1 MRRIDVRKMAR
12 ILFLIRSLDV
22 GGAERQLLS
31 LVRGLAKR
39 RFESTVATFY
49 PGGRLEREIPSIE
62 GVTLVSLGK
71 RGRWDLG
78 GFLVRL
84 VREVRGKRPDLLHGY
99 MAIANELCLLVGRA
113 LGIKVVWGLRASNID
128 YFRYDWIQGW
138 SFRFAALLSRF
149 PDLIIVNSR
158 AGREHCIAK
167 GYSGERMVVIPNGI
181 DTEVFRP
188 DAGARARVRAEWGI
202 PEGEPIV
209 GMAARLDPI
218 KDHSTFLA
226 AAARVLADLPQAKFV
241 CVGDGPESY
250 REKLPLLESS
260 LGLEGRVVW
269 TGQRSD
275 MPAVFNAF
283 DVACCSSLSE
293 GHPNVVGEAM
303 ACGVPCVVTDV
314 GDSAWI
320 VGGTGGVV
328 PPGDAVGMAHE
339 IVRLIRDPRR
349 GEIGQAARSRIET
362 EFSMDILVGV
372 TERVL
377 LAVGQGKKLPCA

>member
-1 MRRIDVRKMAR
+1 MAR
-12 ILFLIRSLDV
+12 IFFLIRSLEV

-31 LVRGLAKR
+31 LVRGLSKR
-39 RFESTVATFY
+39 QFESTVATFY
-49 PGGRLEREIPSIE
+49 PGGRLEREISSIE
-62 GVTLVSLGK
+62 GARLLSLGK

-84 VREVRGKRPDLLHGY
+84 VRAVRGERPDVLHGY
-99 MAIANELCLLVGRA
+99 MAIANELCLVVGRA
-113 LGIKVVWGLRASNID
+113 LGLKVVWGLRASNID

-138 SFRFAALLSRF
+138 SFRFAAFLSRF

-167 GYSGERMVVIPNGI
+167 GYSSKCMIVIPNGI
-181 DTEVFRP
+181 DTELFRP
-188 DAGARARVRAEWGI
+188 DAGARASVRAEWGI
-202 PEGEPIV
+202 PEEEPIV

-226 AAARVLADLPQAKFV
+226 AAARIIADVPRARFV
-241 CVGDGPESY
+241 CVGDGPASY
-250 REKLPLLESS
+250 REKLRLLESS

-269 TGQRSD
+269 TGPRSD

-314 GDSAWI
+314 GDAAWI
-320 VGGTGGVV
+320 VGETGGVV
-328 PPGDAVGMAHE
+328 PPGESVGLARE

-349 GEIGQAARSRIET
+349 GQIGKEARSRIEG
-362 EFSMDILVGV
+362 EFSLESLVRT

-377 LAVGQGKKLPCA
+377 ISLAEGKEPACV